1 MGKKKMDLTYI
12 TDGRAREAT
21 FNLRK
26 EELKQ
31 KLYELHV
38 LCDVDTCA
46 VIYNQYDPNPEV
58 WQSTSE
64 VKSVFEKFEMLSEK
78 EKTCRSVNHEEFLH
92 QMIEKARRKRQKLN
106 DQNKE
111 KYMRELM
118 FAFLSGNMEDLSL
131 NNDDHSE
138 LCSFIDQYLKQ
149 LVHHK
154 NQTLNNPNFEIGQS
168 SSMALD
174 MNIAQTSIAEAGSS
188 SFLVSKPPRS
198 SELTKMWKSVIF
210 SYRSDLPHDNFVTSI
225 PSTSSNE
232 EVYIPVMNQVRAYIM
247 ISINIHFLNDNQY
260 LKKNIIRSFQ
270 DESYHQNQNQNL
282 EQGFVEEMMKIGEQT
297 GFPWMEDNN
306 RF

>member
-210 SYRSDLPHDNFVTSI
+210 SYRSDLPHNNFVTSI

-232 EVYIPVMNQVRAYIM
+232 EVYIPVMN
-247 ISINIHFLNDNQY
+247 
-260 LKKNIIRSFQ
+260 Q

>member
-92 QMIEKARRKRQKLN
+92 QMIEKARRKRQKLD
-106 DQNKE
+106 DQNEE

-118 FAFLSGNMEDLSL
+118 FAFLSRNMEDLSL

-198 SELTKMWKSVIF
+198 SELTKMWKCVIF
-210 SYRSDLPHDNFVTSI
+210 PYRSDLPHDNFITSI

-232 EVYIPVMNQVRAYIM
+232 EVYIPVMNQ
-247 ISINIHFLNDNQY
+247 
-260 LKKNIIRSFQ
+260 
-270 DESYHQNQNQNL
+270 DESYNQNQNQNL

>member
-1 MGKKKMDLTYI
+1 MDLTYI

-210 SYRSDLPHDNFVTSI
+210 SYRSDLPHNNFVTSI

-232 EVYIPVMNQVRAYIM
+232 EVYIPVMN
-247 ISINIHFLNDNQY
+247 
-260 LKKNIIRSFQ
+260 Q

>member
-1 MGKKKMDLTYI
+1 MGKKKMDLAYI

-26 EELKQ
+26 EELNQ

-58 WQSTSE
+58 WPSNSE
-64 VKSVFEKFEMLSEK
+64 VKSVLEKFEMLSEK
-78 EKTCRSVNHEEFLH
+78 EKTFRSVNHEEFLH
-92 QMIEKARRKRQKLN
+92 QMIEKARTKRQKQN

-131 NNDDHSE
+131 NNDDRSE
-138 LCSFIDQYLKQ
+138 LCSFIDQYLKE
-149 LVHHK
+149 LVQHK

-174 MNIAQTSIAEAGSS
+174 LNIAQTSIAEAGSS
-188 SFLVSKPPRS
+188 SFLVFKTSRS
-198 SELTKMWKSVIF
+198 SKLTKMLQSVI
-210 SYRSDLPHDNFVTSI
+210 STYHSDLPLDNFVASV

-232 EVYIPVMNQVRAYIM
+232 EVYIPVMNQVRAY
-247 ISINIHFLNDNQY
+247 D
-260 LKKNIIRSFQ
+260 
-270 DESYHQNQNQNL
+270 
-282 EQGFVEEMMKIGEQT
+282 
-297 GFPWMEDNN
+297 
-306 RF
+306 